1 MLLTGKGRG
10 FCSGGDVKAMAKG
23 HGFFE
28 SRDDMFSSAL
38 ARKNSI
44 WKKVHRVAFTLDQID
59 KPVVC
64 KINGPATGAGF
75 DMALMCDIRICAKD
89 TKIGETYLNV
99 GLVPGDGG
107 TYFLPKLTSIDKT
120 MDLFWIVFLT
130 KNHNITSEI
139 MTHRRSEERRVGK
152 ECRSRWSPYH

>member
-1 MLLTGKGRG
+1 MPDIEYNVEGHLARITLNRPESFNSFSDEMIDLWAEALEDVRDRDDIYAVLLTGKGRG

-59 KPVVC
+59 KPC
-64 KINGPATGAGF
+64 
-75 DMALMCDIRICAKD
+75 
-89 TKIGETYLNV
+89 
-99 GLVPGDGG
+99 
-107 TYFLPKLTSIDKT
+107 
-120 MDLFWIVFLT
+120 
-130 KNHNITSEI
+130 
-139 MTHRRSEERRVGK
+139 RV
-152 ECRSRWSPYH
+152 